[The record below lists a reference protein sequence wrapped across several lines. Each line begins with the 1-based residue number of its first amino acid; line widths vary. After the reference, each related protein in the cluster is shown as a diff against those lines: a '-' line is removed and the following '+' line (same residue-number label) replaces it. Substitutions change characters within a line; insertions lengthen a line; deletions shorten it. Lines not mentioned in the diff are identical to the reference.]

1 MAYGDIRK
9 CSACPA
15 FWIED
20 DQMYEDPNTC
30 PHCGVDVGDHAA
42 VGLGA
47 SSSYSFPVASVPFV
61 AIGWEAAETI
71 TVYPLGA

>member
-1 MAYGDIRK
+1 
-9 CSACPA
+9 
-15 FWIED
+15 
-20 DQMYEDPNTC
+20 MYEDPNTC

-61 AIGWEAAETI
+61 AIGWQAAETI